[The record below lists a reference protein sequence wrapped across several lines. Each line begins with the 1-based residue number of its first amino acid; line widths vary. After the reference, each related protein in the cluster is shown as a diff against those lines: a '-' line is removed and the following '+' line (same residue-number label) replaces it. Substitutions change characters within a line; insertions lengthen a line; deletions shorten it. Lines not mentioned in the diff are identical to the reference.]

1 MPLYAD
7 ANGVVTGKFTIPA
20 NVPAGLK
27 EAVFNGSGGSFGT
40 ATFLGQGTWVENV
53 MQEVTNVTRH
63 YYDPLAQTFI
73 LDQPRQ
79 IGGVDLF
86 VTAMGPSDLIVQIR
100 ETIAGVPSQKIVG
113 ETRLK
118 TAQVTVNDWNRF
130 AFESPITIPQNVEH
144 AIVILS
150 NDAVTEV
157 GISELG
163 KWDLVAG
170 RWVTSQPYNVGVL
183 LSSANASTWT
193 AHQDRKLTFRLLAA
207 RYTQTSRTINL
218 GTITANN
225 TTDMIVSA
233 LTDSPST
240 GADANIAIDLGN
252 GNVRRTGDRQVLQ
265 LTGPISGPVPVS
277 VELRATPTM
286 SASISPGSQIISG
299 ALGSTGVYVS
309 RAFEADAFQSDVR
322 VIVDANLPSGST
334 MKVFVSG
341 TGESDTWQEMT
352 LDASPKA
359 LGDGIFEFNYFLED
373 VNKAALRVKIEFT
386 GTAAARPRAANL
398 RVSIT

>member
-7 ANGVVTGKFTIPA
+7 ANGVVTGKFRIPA
-20 NVPAGLK
+20 NVPAGSK
-27 EAVFNGSGGSFGT
+27 EVVVRGSGGSFGN
-40 ATFLGQGTWVENV
+40 ATFFGQGTWTENV
-53 MQEVTNVTRH
+53 LQEVTNVTKH

-73 LDQPRQ
+73 LDTARQ

-86 VTAMGPSDLIVQIR
+86 VVAMGNSDLIVQIR

-118 TAQVTVNDWNRF
+118 PAQVTVGDWNRF
-130 AFESPITIPQNVEH
+130 EFASPITLPNNVEH
-144 AIVILS
+144 AIVVLS

-163 KWDLVAG
+163 KWDLVMG

-207 RYTQTSRTINL
+207 RYTQTSRVIDL
-218 GTITANN
+218 GTIPAQDA
-225 TTDMIVSA
+225 TDLIVLA
-233 LTDSPST
+233 LTDSPAT
-240 GADANIAIDLGN
+240 GADANVSLDFSG
-252 GNVRRTGDRQVLQ
+252 GNVRKSGDRQVLQ
-265 LTGPISGPVPVS
+265 LTGPVSGNVAVKA
-277 VELRATPTM
+277 ELRATPTM
-286 SASISPGSQIISG
+286 SASISPGSQLIIG
-299 ALGSTGVYVS
+299 KLGTTGTYVS
-309 RAFEADAFQSDVR
+309 RAFEADAFQSSVR
-322 VIVDANLPSGST
+322 VILDANLPSGSS
-334 MKVFVSG
+334 MKVYVSG
-341 TGESDTWQEMT
+341 TGASDTWQEMA
-352 LDASPKA
+352 LDGSPKA
-359 LGDGIFEFNYFLED
+359 LGDNIFEFNYFLEN
-373 VNKAALRVKIEFT
+373 VNKAALRVKIDLT